1 MRLCTPV
8 SLSLAAAA
16 ALLGGAASPVH
27 AAPAHAVHAVPAHAL
42 YPALGHGVHAVPA
55 RALHVSPVPAGR
67 AAAASPC
74 AGSDDRQFP
83 ITTRIVDGPGSY
95 DAGGGYGTWSI
106 ELTNTTRSACTGIH
120 PVVVLVD
127 GERELKPSQPR
138 LEFYEGARPRA
149 VRFERTD
156 QDELVGVFDDGFAG
170 FTVQPGQTLTVRVRL
185 ALTSDAVP
193 NDITANAA
201 VVQRRA
207 DDGDWIGQSN
217 DYRFRVRAASEPEGT
232 AEPGGDDPSATASP
246 APDGRLS
253 FADELA
259 RTGLTTPRGALAA
272 TSFLLVVA
280 GTALVM
286 VRRRR

>member
-8 SLSLAAAA
+8 SLCLAAAA
-16 ALLGGAASPVH
+16 ALLAGAAPPASASPATSVSSVPG
-27 AAPAHAVHAVPAHAL
+27 ASSVSAP
-42 YPALGHGVHAVPA
+42 
-55 RALHVSPVPAGR
+55 R
-67 AAAASPC
+67 AASEAEC

-83 ITTRIVDGPGSY
+83 ITTRIVGGPGSY

-106 ELTNTTRSACTGIH
+106 ELSNTTRSACAGIH

-127 GERELKPSQPR
+127 GERDLKPSQPR

-156 QDELVGVFDDGFAG
+156 RDELVGVFDDGFAG
-170 FTVQPGQTLTVRVRL
+170 FTVQPGRTVTVRVRL

-207 DDGDWIGQSN
+207 DDGDWVGQSN
-217 DYRFRVRAASEPEGT
+217 DYRFRVRAAVPESEGT
-232 AEPGGDDPSATASP
+232 AEPGGDDPSASASA
-246 APDGRLS
+246 APDGGLS

-259 RTGLTTPRGALAA
+259 RTGLTTPRGVLAA
-272 TSFLLVVA
+272 TSFLLVVT

>member
-1 MRLCTPV
+1 MRLCTPA
-8 SLSLAAAA
+8 SLCLAAAA
-16 ALLGGAASPVH
+16 ALLTGAVSSSHVAPAPTLH
-27 AAPAHAVHAVPAHAL
+27 AAPTPT
-42 YPALGHGVHAVPA
+42 
-55 RALHVSPVPAGR
+55 LH
-67 AAAASPC
+67 AAATPTPHTAPTGDC
-74 AGSDDRQFP
+74 TASDDRQFP
-83 ITTRIVDGPGSY
+83 ITTRIVDGPASY
-95 DAGGGYGTWSI
+95 DAGGGYGTWAI
-106 ELTNTTRSACTGIH
+106 ELGNTTRGACAGIH

-138 LEFYEGARPRA
+138 LEFYEGTRPRA

-156 QDELVGVFDDGFAG
+156 RDELVGVFGDGFAG
-170 FTVQPGQTLTVRVRL
+170 FTVPAGRTLTVRVRL

-207 DDGDWIGQSN
+207 DDGDWVGQSN
-217 DYRFRVRAASEPEGT
+217 DYRFRVRALPEPEREGN
-232 AEPGGDDPSATASP
+232 AEPGDDPSAAESA
-246 APDGRLS
+246 APDGGLS

-272 TSFLLVVA
+272 ASFLLVVT
-280 GTALVM
+280 GTALVR